1 MSKQPTQAQIDALTS
16 HPSEGP
22 VVMVNVL
29 RFDKAE
35 GSGEY
40 MKYAEKVVRILE
52 KIGAKQLY
60 MGSYD
65 STVIGDFEESFDA
78 IALVQYPSR
87 KAFFEMVASEEYQA
101 IHPHRD
107 RGLEGQWLFA
117 STPQARLS
125 G

>member
-1 MSKQPTQAQIDALTS
+1 MMRNRYLFTSFCLLGVLLIATSPVRAQA
-16 HPSEGP
+16 
-22 VVMVNVL
+22 
-29 RFDKAE
+29 
-35 GSGEY
+35 
-40 MKYAEKVVRILE
+40 
-52 KIGAKQLY
+52 
-60 MGSYD
+60 
-65 STVIGDFEESFDA
+65 FEESFDA

-107 RGLEGQWLFA
+107 RGLESQWLFA

>member
-1 MSKQPTQAQIDALTS
+1 MSKQPTQVQIDALAS
-16 HPSEGP
+16 HPGEGP

-29 RFDKAE
+29 RFDKDE

-40 MKYAEKVVRILE
+40 VKYAEKVAGILE
-52 KIGAKQLY
+52 TIGAEQIY

-78 IALVQYPSR
+78 IVLVQYPSR

-101 IHPHRD
+101 IHPYRD
-107 RGLEGQWLFA
+107 RGLESQWLFA
-117 STPQARLS
+117 STRLAALS